1 MRLFNLIW
9 GEKKI
14 PNIIKNS
21 DLLSN
26 HAGCS
31 SVYIS
36 PHVWEKTRE
45 SEMTRALLSK
55 DTA

>member
-14 PNIIKNS
+14 PSIIKNS

>member
-1 MRLFNLIW
+1 MPTFYLVW

-14 PNIIKNS
+14 SNIIKNCE
-21 DLLSN
+21 LLSN
-26 HAGCS
+26 HPGCL
-31 SVYIS
+31 SVYIF

-55 DTA
+55 DTV